1 MGLFR
6 YENHKVVVD
15 LELKIIPEFR
25 QLIAYDKDRFKKH
38 ALKEFAYIYFMHD
51 YKSPYVNYSEEDRH
65 SKLIK
70 ELDLGKDWKVYP
82 TLQKAIDKY
91 LELQDTP
98 TLKSLRVTREG
109 LITASKVISKLRKV
123 IENSLEDDE
132 NSDMEDILTNVEKLL
147 KISSELPKTVG
158 TIQQLEKRVK
168 EEQVGESKIRGGGQ
182 VNLFEDPE

>member
-1 MGLFR
+1 MGLFK
-6 YENHKVVVD
+6 YENHKVIVD
-15 LELKIIPEFR
+15 TELRIIPEFR
-25 QLIAYDKDRFKKH
+25 ELIAYDKDRFKKH

-51 YKSPYVNYSEEDRH
+51 YKSPYVIYSEEDRH
-65 SKLIK
+65 KKIIK
-70 ELDLGKDWKVYP
+70 EVGLDSTWKVHP
-82 TLQKAIDKY
+82 TLKKAIDKY

-98 TLKSLRVTREG
+98 TLRSLRVTREG

-123 IENSLEDDE
+123 IEESLETD
-132 NSDMEDILTNVEKLL
+132 NDMEDILTNVEKLL

-182 VNLFEDPE
+182 VNYFENPE